1 MWGLAMDVALLV
13 NDRKGKRTM
22 TRTMLTALAVVATG
36 TSVLAAVGA
45 TRADNLRTDHRM
57 VRLGAARSVDVH
69 MRIGAGRLQVAGG
82 ASVLMD
88 AYFHYNRD
96 DWRPEVRYAVRA
108 GHGQLTVRQPSTGN
122 VGNSTNIQ
130 YDTNIHN
137 DWNVRLNS
145 HIPLGLSVEE
155 GAGTSTLLLG
165 SLSLTGLDVKLG
177 AGETTLNLAG
187 NWSHSFDAT
196 VHAGVGQVTIVLPG
210 RVGARV
216 TVQHGLGAIIG
227 AIEANGL
234 RQDGDNSYVNSAY
247 GSSPVTVN
255 VTIEQGVG
263 TIMLEQAG

>member
-1 MWGLAMDVALLV
+1 MDVALLV
-13 NDRKGKRTM
+13 NDKKGKRTM
-22 TRTMLTALAVVATG
+22 TRTRLSALAVVATA

-45 TRADNLRTDHRM
+45 ARADTLRTEHCL
-57 VRLGAARSVDVH
+57 VTLGAARSVDVH
-69 MRIGAGRLQVAGG
+69 LRIGAGRLQVAGG
-82 ASVLMD
+82 ARTLMD
-88 AYFHYNRD
+88 AYFRYNHD

-108 GHGQLTVRQPSTGN
+108 GHGLLTVRQPSTNN
-122 VGNSTNIQ
+122 VGTSTNIQ
-130 YDTNIHN
+130 YATNIQN

-145 HIPLGLSVEE
+145 HVPLNLSVEE

-216 TVQHGLGAIIG
+216 TVQHGLGAVIG
-227 AIEANGL
+227 EIEANGL
-234 RQDGDNSYVNSAY
+234 RQDGYNSYVNSAY

-263 TIMLEQAG
+263 TIVLEQAG

>member
-1 MWGLAMDVALLV
+1 
-13 NDRKGKRTM
+13 M
-22 TRTMLTALAVVATG
+22 TRTMLTALALVATG
-36 TSVLAAVGA
+36 TSVLAAGGA
-45 TRADNLRTDHRM
+45 ARADTLRTEHRL
-57 VRLGAARSVDVH
+57 VTLGAARSVDVH
-69 MRIGAGRLQVAGG
+69 LRIGAGRLQVAGG
-82 ASVLMD
+82 AGTLMD
-88 AYFHYNRD
+88 AYFRYNRD

-108 GHGQLTVRQPSTGN
+108 GHGLLTVRQPSTNN

-130 YDTNIHN
+130 YD
-137 DWNVRLNS
+137 WNVHLDS
-145 HIPLGLSVEE
+145 HVPLGLSVEE

-165 SLSLTGLDVKLG
+165 NLSLTGLDVQLG
-177 AGETTLNLAG
+177 AGETTLGLAG

-196 VHAGVGQVTIVLPG
+196 VHAGAGQVTIVLPG

-227 AIEANGL
+227 EIEANGL

-263 TIMLEQAG
+263 TIVLEQAG